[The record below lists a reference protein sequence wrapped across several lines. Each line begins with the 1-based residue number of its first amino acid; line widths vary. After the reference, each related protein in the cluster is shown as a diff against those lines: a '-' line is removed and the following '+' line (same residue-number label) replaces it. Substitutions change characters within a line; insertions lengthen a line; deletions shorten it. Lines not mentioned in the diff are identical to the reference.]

1 MWEGGGLT
9 AANVD
14 TDVHV
19 LRGVFDA
26 VVVEGDVG
34 LEELVGGVFVGF
46 VFFPAVEKLVRA
58 EV

>member
-1 MWEGGGLT
+1 MGVGLT

-19 LRGVFDA
+19 LGGVFDA

-34 LEELVGGVFVGF
+34 LEQFVGGVFVGF
-46 VFFPAVEKLVRA
+46 VFFPAVEKLIGT